1 MRPIKGNQAGRLSH
15 RESVA
20 YAVLSVC
27 LAISAWFLQHGRI
40 IAAWLIGAAGFS
52 LAALIAGHEIEP
64 D

>member
-1 MRPIKGNQAGRLSH
+1 MRPIKGNHGGRVSIRTIAGL
-15 RESVA
+15 
-20 YAVLSVC
+20 AVLSVC
-27 LAISAWFLQHGRI
+27 LAISAWLLQHGRI